1 MIKSI
6 IIAWVL
12 VLMTISWSYSQTN
25 LKDIDGNIYK
35 TIVIGNYEWMA
46 ENLKV
51 THYNTGEKIKKIEDK
66 EIWKGC
72 KSGAYCWYNNI
83 DSNKFYFGALYN
95 WYAVNTQNLC
105 PDGWRV
111 PSDEEWKN
119 LESFVD
125 SIYKTSNPEWN
136 GIMSRGSDV
145 GLKLKAKIGWNSEGG
160 GTDIYK
166 FSALPYGE
174 RSSNTGNFHHQGN
187 NGFWWSSTDVDT
199 FNAWYRCLVFF
210 DKKMIR
216 NIHPKA
222 MGFSVR
228 CIKEK

>member
-6 IIAWVL
+6 TLISFI
-12 VLMTISWSYSQTN
+12 TILATFCCYAQN
-25 LKDIDGNIYK
+25 NVKDINGNVYK

-46 ENLKV
+46 ENLRV
-51 THYNTGEKIKKIEDK
+51 TRYNTGEKIQEIEDNA
-66 EIWKGC
+66 IWNSC

-83 DSNKFYFGALYN
+83 DSNKFYYGALYN
-95 WYAVNTQNLC
+95 WYAVNNGNLC

-111 PSDEEWKN
+111 PSDEEWKY

-125 SIYKTSNPEWN
+125 TKYKANNPEWN
-136 GIMSRGSDV
+136 GLMSRGSDV

-160 GTDIYK
+160 GTDNYN

-174 RSSNTGNFHHQGN
+174 RSSNTGNFHHLGN
-187 NGFWWSSTDVDT
+187 NGFWWSSTEKDAS
-199 FNAWYRCLVFF
+199 NAWYRCLAFF
-210 DKKMIR
+210 DEKIIR
-216 NIHPKA
+216 NTHPKA

-228 CIKEK
+228 CVKEK